1 MRTHVFPTMSS
12 DQYRAA
18 LAQPYPFAFAQQGL
32 SFPRDLLHLW
42 QLISQGKSNNVAAW
56 FNMNRNAFV

>member
-1 MRTHVFPTMSS
+1 MSS